1 MNIARLDFFS
11 EPPQLSYCKKETNKT
26 FFGGILFFVYIA
38 VMILISVVYI
48 IDFFV
53 NDKYDIKYSL
63 IKNTEID
70 SSKMNEDIE
79 LNPNINM
86 TIEIYKMSNPM
97 GGKLSDKFVIID
109 EKIGLINGGEIFKRR
124 VNETQLVLAYE
135 CVDFNCTLDE
145 NDYDPLGYLLELKYS
160 GYKLDHQSTKI
171 PLDVN
176 EDKYFTERYPFF
188 FNNPL
193 INILK
198 WEVIKYA
205 EERGILGLLDKITGK
220 KSEFTSGFISS
231 SESYTIDH
239 PIVGYIFGKVYKY
252 LCIIPIVNEHY
263 QYTEYKRVKK
273 SFLDVL
279 ANIGALFST
288 LFSVFIFVYKYC
300 SKNYDNYYLVDQILS
315 SKKIRSLETQI
326 KKTKKKKDIELASNI
341 LNEENNID
349 SNKESPLI
357 GDVPDTKSLSINDN
371 DNDNDNINNDNGDNE
386 EEDIITNSKN
396 LKFMDFILNNFYC
409 GCCKKGNQ
417 AEIIDICNELLSKYI
432 SVDIILYHQ
441 IMMENLLKDYQWND
455 KKFSSLKS
463 NDLIFK
469 LNNLT

>member
-1 MNIARLDFFS
+1 M
-11 EPPQLSYCKKETNKT
+11 
-26 FFGGILFFVYIA
+26 
-38 VMILISVVYI
+38 
-48 IDFFV
+48 
-53 NDKYDIKYSL
+53 
-63 IKNTEID
+63 
-70 SSKMNEDIE
+70 
-79 LNPNINM
+79 
-86 TIEIYKMSNPM
+86 PM
-97 GGKLSDKFVIID
+97 
-109 EKIGLINGGEIFKRR
+109 R
-124 VNETQLVLAYE
+124 
-135 CVDFNCTLDE
+135 
-145 NDYDPLGYLLELKYS
+145 
-160 GYKLDHQSTKI
+160 
-171 PLDVN
+171 
-176 EDKYFTERYPFF
+176 
-188 FNNPL
+188 
-193 INILK
+193 
-198 WEVIKYA
+198 
-205 EERGILGLLDKITGK
+205 
-220 KSEFTSGFISS
+220 
-231 SESYTIDH
+231 
-239 PIVGYIFGKVYKY
+239 
-252 LCIIPIVNEHY
+252 NEHD

-288 LFSVFIFVYKYC
+288 FFSVFIFVYKYY

-315 SKKIRSLETQI
+315 SNKIRSLETQI
-326 KKTKKKKDIELASNI
+326 KKTKKKKGIELASNI

-357 GDVPDTKSLSINDN
+357 GDVPDAKSLSINH
-371 DNDNDNINNDNGDNE
+371 NDNINNDNGDNE